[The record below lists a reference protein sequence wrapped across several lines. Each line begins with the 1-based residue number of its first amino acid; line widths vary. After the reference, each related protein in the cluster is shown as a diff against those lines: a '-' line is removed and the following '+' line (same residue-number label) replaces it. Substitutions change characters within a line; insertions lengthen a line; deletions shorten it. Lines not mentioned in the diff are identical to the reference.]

1 MDLKYKNK
9 YLKYKNKY
17 IELKKQYG
25 GGEDYSWFIINGE
38 TVKETNQS
46 EELELEQKYNNG
58 KSVEITF
65 KDITYYLTHDGNYAH
80 GDKILSR
87 EQKIK
92 NINQDEKTLFEALKT
107 CAEQNNVVLRV
118 AGGWVR
124 DKILGRQNDDIDIAI
139 DKISGQIFSNH
150 LFKYVNTLGDGWL
163 CSQAAIIAANA
174 EKSKNLET
182 ATLKLT
188 IPSGYVFELDFVGL
202 RSEVYDDPTSR
213 VPIVR
218 LATASEDA
226 VRRDLT
232 INSLFYNINTGKI
245 EDYIG
250 GVRDIH
256 CGIIRTPLDARK
268 TFNDDPLRMLRAL
281 RFLSR
286 FQFTLDESIKIAI
299 QQPDLQHK
307 LGTTISKER
316 IGQEID
322 GFFKRGSE
330 PILAFREILTNG
342 LWNIIFGGEGDW
354 GVRSM
359 SLMEKLVD
367 KSKVTILATLTFP
380 LSELDK
386 GKTFSKKEK
395 NNLQKFYLEY
405 LRLPHVLFSQSD
417 DIHKCVFN
425 IRDKLSRDQLS
436 RDQQTWKRSEIA
448 FIIRDVGEYFNNAI
462 EVGKTLDPILFN
474 SVQCYVKTQQL
485 EKSYEMPYFPG
496 SLVSAEF
503 GVKYKSLG
511 DLLNILLAWQFDNPG
526 KSFEDTLKL
535 KDEFLQQLK
544 KN

>member
-1 MDLKYKNK
+1 MR
-9 YLKYKNKY
+9 
-17 IELKKQYG
+17 
-25 GGEDYSWFIINGE
+25 
-38 TVKETNQS
+38 
-46 EELELEQKYNNG
+46 
-58 KSVEITF
+58 
-65 KDITYYLTHDGNYAH
+65 
-80 GDKILSR
+80 R

-92 NINQDEKTLFEALKT
+92 NINHDEQTLFNALKT

-124 DKILGRQNDDIDIAI
+124 DKILRRENDDIDIAI

-150 LFKYVNTLGDGWL
+150 LFTYVNTLGSGWK

-213 VPIVR
+213 VPIVK
-218 LATASEDA
+218 LATAPEDA
-226 VRRDLT
+226 TRRDLT
-232 INSLFYNINTGKI
+232 INALFYNINTGKI

-268 TFNDDPLRMLRAL
+268 TFNDDPLRILRAL

-299 QQPDLQHK
+299 QQPDLQQK

-322 GFFKRGSE
+322 GFFKGKSE
-330 PILAFREILTNG
+330 PLLAFREILTNG

-354 GVRSM
+354 GIRSM

-405 LRLPHVLFSQSD
+405 LRLPRDLLSQSA
-417 DIHKCVFN
+417 DIHKCVFD
-425 IRDKLSRDQLS
+425 IKDKLSRDPKS
-436 RDQQTWKRSEIA
+436 WKRSEIA
-448 FIIRDVGEYFNNAI
+448 FIIRDVGEYFNNVI

-503 GVKYKSLG
+503 CVKFKQLG

-526 KSFEDTLKL
+526 KSFEDALKL

-544 KN
+544 NNYNT